1 MQVIAEDGGRK
12 NWPYPSNFTCPAGRS
27 CHSHMLLFA
36 PHTCCVLP
44 FKIWVL
50 HISQKA
56 LLAPLYYPPPF
67 PHFQPFQTG
76 SRTCDPW
83 IWNVLWDYAEAEGG
97 FPPFVPS
104 PQHFHSGF
112 KFVWTKTLQ
121 KLLTK
126 LFQNLLDYS
135 ESQACLTTM
144 VQARGRPCTEHLCLP
159 GLRLTAPSML
169 LKLFF
174 WALALSWNTIM
185 RKKTI

>member
-1 MQVIAEDGGRK
+1 MLKAMQVIAEDGGRK

-83 IWNVLWDYAEAEGG
+83 IWNVLWDHAEALRED
-97 FPPFVPS
+97 
-104 PQHFHSGF
+104 FH
-112 KFVWTKTLQ
+112 
-121 KLLTK
+121 
-126 LFQNLLDYS
+126 
-135 ESQACLTTM
+135 
-144 VQARGRPCTEHLCLP
+144 PLCLP
-159 GLRLTAPSML
+159 CSIFTQASSLSGQRHCKSCWRSSSKIFRIIQNLRPVWPPWYKQEADR
-169 LKLFF
+169 
-174 WALALSWNTIM
+174 ALSICACQGCALWLPACYWNSFSGL
-185 RKKTI
+185 